1 MRRIHALIGGGA
13 ASLGWYGVVGLGLL
27 VFAGAFYLSTLRP
40 EQTRLEGLQQEAAQ
54 LRQPAGR
61 PEVAGP
67 QTAGEK
73 IAAFYAFF
81 PPPERLPDM
90 LQKIFDAAEPQAL
103 ILGQGDYRVVKDSL
117 GRLTRYQV
125 TFPVTG
131 TYPQIRKFVSRAL
144 ANVPALAL
152 DSIQLERRKVGDLTV
167 DAKIKFVV
175 FLGQPS

>member
-13 ASLGWYGVVGLGLL
+13 ASLGWYGVAGLGLL

-40 EQTRLEGLQQEAAQ
+40 AQIRLEGLQREAAQ

-90 LQKIFDAAEPQAL
+90 LEKIFDAAEPQAL
-103 ILGQGDYRVVKDSL
+103 ILGQGDYRVVKVSL

-125 TFPVTG
+125 TFPVQG
-131 TYPQIRKFVSRAL
+131 TYPQIRKFVAGAL
-144 ANVPALAL
+144 ARVPALAL
-152 DSIQLERRKVGDLTV
+152 DSVQFERRKIGDSTV